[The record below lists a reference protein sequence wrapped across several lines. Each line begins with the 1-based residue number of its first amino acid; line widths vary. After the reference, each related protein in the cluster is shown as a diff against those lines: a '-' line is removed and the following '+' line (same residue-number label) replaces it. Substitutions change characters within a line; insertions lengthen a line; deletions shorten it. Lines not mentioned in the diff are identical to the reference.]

1 MDYLEIRSLYHHGIK
16 GQRWGI
22 RRFQNED
29 GSLTPRG
36 KKQQEKEE
44 KSEQRRIKYPLSSAT
59 VKGAKVFA
67 KLIGAGL
74 IVGTAGKV
82 MGINGLMSL
91 DEGQVKVADALMLI
105 GGTAILAAPVAGA
118 ASGIS
123 SGVKNVNLRKENRK
137 GGS

>member
-16 GQRWGI
+16 RSTVGYKTFSKRRWI
-22 RRFQNED
+22 SYQEVKNN
-29 GSLTPRG
+29 
-36 KKQQEKEE
+36 KKKKK

-105 GGTAILAAPVAGA
+105 GGTAILAAPVAKA
-118 ASGIS
+118 AWYFYI
-123 SGVKNVNLRKENRK
+123 KNVNLRKENRK